1 MDDYSM
7 KELLVAQTG
16 LFISV
21 GAWIVSRIFRS
32 LDELKEQKTTC
43 LQNFA
48 NRMATETE
56 FNRIRKKAT
65 TWFSVLR
72 SWKQKWKPWKKGPS
86 VRPRTTTRQMCLP
99 CGMICQKGLG
109 RRAERAA
116 THTVLPH
123 TKRSEYPQ
131 RADTRP
137 PRRPGRSNKPWPN
150 GQNRHLFSPRLNRK

>member
-32 LDELKEQKTTC
+32 LDELKEQKATC

-56 FNRIRKKAT
+56 FNRI
-65 TWFSVLR
+65 
-72 SWKQKWKPWKKGPS
+72 WKKGDDMVQRLAKLEAKMETLEKRPS
-86 VRPRTTTRQMCLP
+86 CEAQ
-99 CGMICQKGLG
+99 
-109 RRAERAA
+109 
-116 THTVLPH
+116 
-123 TKRSEYPQ
+123 
-131 RADTRP
+131 DDD
-137 PRRPGRSNKPWPN
+137 
-150 GQNRHLFSPRLNRK
+150 